1 MSLSSDVVVIDIGS
15 RSICA
20 YAAER
25 ISDDAFS
32 VRSYCETEYDGYTEG
47 RWNRADTLLP
57 SICKLLDKTE
67 RTVGQSKTVYVGIPA
82 DFCIVRSIYDKISFP
97 KAKRITRGDL
107 EEIYETNDPFS
118 GSDAETIAVS
128 PILFLD
134 DKGERLSDPIGH
146 ATTFLKMRIT
156 FIGVKKEILD
166 ELRDGITARGVKK
179 VAFIPSEFAAA
190 RELFSKEER
199 EVGILLADIGYTAT
213 SILHLSGDALL
224 EMRTFALGGSMIPV
238 GLANRFDMPYRV
250 ASAFVPRINLGYKD
264 EGDYSM
270 KYDASTYVC
279 PVGEANAVTKECIDC
294 IALYLS
300 RAIESFKY
308 EVPLGA
314 TLYVTGGG
322 LCDIRLAREYLAKA
336 LGRRVEFVQPT
347 TPSFAKPYFSTAVG
361 LIREAIAMQ
370 RKERFSFLRRLFN
383 I

>member
-25 ISDDAFS
+25 LSDDAFS
-32 VRSYCETEYDGYTEG
+32 IKSFCETEYDGYTEG
-47 RWNRADTLLP
+47 RWNRTDDVLP

-67 RTVGQSKTVYVGIPA
+67 RTVGAVKSVYVGIPA
-82 DFCIVRSIYDKISFP
+82 DFCVLRSVYDKISFP
-97 KAKRITRGDL
+97 KAKRILRSDL
-107 EEIYETNDPFS
+107 EEIYDTNDPFAE
-118 GSDAETIAVS
+118 SDCETVAVS

-134 DKGERLSDPIGH
+134 DKGERLRDPVGSV
-146 ATTFLKMRIT
+146 TSFLKTRIT
-156 FIGVKKEILD
+156 YIGAKKAVLD
-166 ELRDGITARGVKK
+166 ALRDGIASRGVKK
-179 VAFIPSEFAAA
+179 VHFIPSEYAAA
-190 RELFSKEER
+190 RELFSKEELDGG
-199 EVGILLADIGYTAT
+199 VLLADIGYTAT
-213 SILHLSGDALL
+213 SVLHMAGDALL
-224 EMRTFALGGSMIPV
+224 EMRTFSLGGSMIPM
-238 GLANRFDMPYRV
+238 GLSSRFDLPYRV

-264 EGDYSM
+264 EGEYSM

-279 PVGEANAVTKECIDC
+279 PVGETNAITKECIDC
-294 IALYLS
+294 IALYLR

-308 EVPLGA
+308 EVPSGA

-322 LCDIRLAREYLAKA
+322 LCDVRLAREYLSKA
-336 LGRRVEFVQPT
+336 LGRKVEFVQPM

-370 RKERFSFLRRLFN
+370 KKERFGFLRKLFN